1 MIVMDEV
8 KEKFGSVSKK
18 YDSQRK
24 YLIPCF
30 EDFYH
35 TCLPLIKSV
44 PNAKRV
50 LDVGAGTGLFS
61 QFVYEKHPHL
71 HFTLADISS
80 PMLSVAKER
89 FKGMDNFDFIEL
101 DLSKDRIPGKYD
113 IIISG
118 LAIHHLEDT
127 AKLQLYINIYNALN
141 EDGLFINA
149 DQVSGRSILFD
160 SLFKYE
166 WRETVSHSGLD
177 HEALIQAFER
187 TRLDRLAPLDVQLKM
202 LEKAGFNEVDCIY
215 KNLSFAVFG
224 GFKDADIETAVI

>member
-1 MIVMDEV
+1 MIVMDDV

-35 TCLPLIKSV
+35 SCLPLIKSV
-44 PNAKRV
+44 PNAKKI

-61 QFVYEKHPHL
+61 QFVYEKNPHL

-89 FKGMDNFDFIEL
+89 FKGMDNLDYIEL

-118 LAIHHLEDT
+118 LAIHHLEDA
-127 AKLQLYINIYNALN
+127 AKLQLYINIHNALN
-141 EDGLFINA
+141 EYSRFIN
-149 DQVSGRSILFD
+149 V
-160 SLFKYE
+160 
-166 WRETVSHSGLD
+166 
-177 HEALIQAFER
+177 
-187 TRLDRLAPLDVQLKM
+187 
-202 LEKAGFNEVDCIY
+202 
-215 KNLSFAVFG
+215 
-224 GFKDADIETAVI
+224 

>member
-1 MIVMDEV
+1 MIVVEEV
-8 KEKFGSVSKK
+8 KEKFGNVSKK
-18 YDSQRK
+18 YDSQRR

-61 QFVYEKHPHL
+61 QFVYEKNPNL

-113 IIISG
+113 IVISG
-118 LAIHHLEDT
+118 LAIHHLED
-127 AKLQLYINIYNALN
+127 ANKLQLYINIFNSLN

-187 TRLDRLAPLDVQLKM
+187 TKLDRLAPLDVQLKM

>member
-18 YDSQRK
+18 YDSQRR

-30 EDFYH
+30 DDFYH

-44 PNAKRV
+44 PNAKLV
-50 LDVGAGTGLFS
+50 LDIGAGTGLFS
-61 QFVYEKHPHL
+61 QYVYEKNPHL

-89 FKGMDNFDFIEL
+89 FKDVDNFDFIEL
-101 DLSKDRIPGKYD
+101 DFSKDKIPGKYD

-118 LAIHHLEDT
+118 LAIHHLED
-127 AKLQLYINIYNALN
+127 ADKLQLYINIHNALN

-187 TRLDRLAPLDVQLKM
+187 TKLDKFAPLEAQLIM
-202 LEKAGFNEVDCIY
+202 LEKAGFNDVD
-215 KNLSFAVFG
+215 
-224 GFKDADIETAVI
+224 